1 MTEPS
6 QITILGG
13 GPAGLAAGFYAQ
25 KQALSFNLYEAGN
38 RVGGN
43 CITLVHDGFR
53 FDSGA
58 HRFHAKDA
66 DITQDMKELMGERM
80 PQIYAPSQIYTQN
93 KFIDFP
99 LTPLNL
105 LRKLGMKEILKAGGE
120 FMKSRLKAKQTG
132 SASFEEVTIQ
142 TYGKTIADRF
152 LLNYSEKLWGIP
164 PDQLSPEVAGKR
176 LSGLNLR
183 TFIKEAFQGNK
194 AKTEHIDGSFY
205 YPLSGI
211 GEIFDRMEN
220 TFDPLHI
227 HKKSAVTKIFH
238 HKKRITA
245 IEINHNHTIEIA
257 EGTQIISTLP
267 VSVFLRMFD
276 PVVPEAVWQVL
287 ESIRFQHLMLVAVF
301 LNKPAIS
308 PNASLYFPDKDIV
321 FTRVVEPR
329 NRSLAMSPTGKTS
342 LIAEIPYSEISPLWS
357 WSNADFVTKT
367 QQNLV
372 DTGLIKPEEIV
383 GTTTYQIKYAYP
395 VLDLEYPQK
404 IAQLMGYLEQFT
416 NLHLSGRGGKFVYG
430 HIHDM
435 MRYGKDVVEEIKN
448 TLPNNSNRTRQKLK
462 RT

>member
-1 MTEPS
+1 MTKPS

-25 KQALSFNLYEAGN
+25 KQSLNFDLYEASDK
-38 RVGGN
+38 VGGN
-43 CITLVHDGFR
+43 CITLDYNGFR

-58 HRFHAKDA
+58 HRFHAKDP

-105 LRKLGMKEILKAGGE
+105 LQKLGVKEIARAGGQ
-120 FMKSRLKAKQTG
+120 FIKSSLKSKLTEH
-132 SASFEEVTIQ
+132 ASFEEVTIQ

-152 LLNYSEKLWGIP
+152 LLNYSEKLWGLP
-164 PDQLSPEVAGKR
+164 PGQLSPEVAGKR

-211 GEIFDRMEN
+211 GEIFDRMERV
-220 TFDPLHI
+220 FDPVCI
-227 HKKSAVTKIFH
+227 HKNSLVTKVLH
-238 HKKRITA
+238 NHRRITA
-245 IEINHNHTIEIA
+245 IEINHTHIVDIA
-257 EGTQIISTLP
+257 EGAQVISTLP
-267 VSVFLRMFD
+267 LSIFLKMFD
-276 PVVPEAVWQVL
+276 PMVPEGVL
-287 ESIRFQHLMLVAVF
+287 ELIQSIGFQHLMLVAVF
-301 LNKPAIS
+301 LDKPSIS
-308 PNASLYFPDKDIV
+308 PNASLYFPDREMV

-329 NRSLAMSPTGKTS
+329 NRSLAMSPEGKTS
-342 LIAEIPYSEISPLWS
+342 LIAEIPYNEASSLWR
-357 WSNADFVTKT
+357 WSNDDFVKKT
-367 QQNLV
+367 QQDLINA
-372 DTGLIKPEEIV
+372 GLIKPEEIIDA
-383 GTTTYQIKYAYP
+383 TTYQIKYAYP
-395 VLDLEYPQK
+395 VLDMAYPDK
-404 IAQLMGYLEQFT
+404 IRRIMGYLDTFE

-435 MRYGKDVVEEIKN
+435 MRYGKDIVEDMSRE
-448 TLPNNSNRTRQKLK
+448 L
-462 RT
+462 